1 MSGLVLLLGYVLYSK
16 GLVPLWIVIVSTL
29 ISVSFCNT
37 ININNNKE
45 D

>member
-16 GLVPLWIVIVSTL
+16 GLVPLWIVIVTTL
-29 ISVSFCNT
+29 MSIISV
-37 ININNNKE
+37 NIHKE